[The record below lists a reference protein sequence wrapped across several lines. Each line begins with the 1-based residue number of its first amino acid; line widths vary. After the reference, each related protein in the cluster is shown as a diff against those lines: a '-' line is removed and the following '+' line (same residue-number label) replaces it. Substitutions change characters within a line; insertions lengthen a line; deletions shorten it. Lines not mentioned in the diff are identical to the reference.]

1 MSPKQGPSQSPTAAA
16 TPPPET
22 KESSAANDS
31 NDSLSRPSISPMI
44 RIHSKGQDVY
54 KGVCFQQN
62 VPIYKNNIDNFEAKR
77 NDSVICVAAN
87 DPFEYFGLYDS
98 LKLVVLTGNLQVT
111 VKYKSFEAFTQIL
124 KNEGAKSL
132 FKGTDANALHA
143 IAGVGIFLVVTS
155 CS

>member
-1 MSPKQGPSQSPTAAA
+1 MRPDRWPKQRPSQSPTAAA

-31 NDSLSRPSISPMI
+31 LSRPSISPMI
-44 RIHSKGQDVY
+44 HIHSKGQDVY
-54 KGVCFQQN
+54 KGICFQQN
-62 VPIYKNNIDNFEAKR
+62 VPIYKNNIDNFEA
-77 NDSVICVAAN
+77 
-87 DPFEYFGLYDS
+87 
-98 LKLVVLTGNLQVT
+98 

-132 FKGTDANALHA
+132 FKGADANALHA